1 LKHEV
6 DEDQLKVWKDMI
18 DWLVQQDGFVIVG
31 LKDGEVNA
39 KSSVELDDGYE
50 MLSMVCEMME
60 QSLSEVAVAKVVQ

>member
-1 LKHEV
+1 MSVSE
-6 DEDQLKVWKDMI
+6 EQLQAWKDMI

-31 LKDGEVNA
+31 LKEGQVNA
-39 KSSVELDDGYE
+39 KSSVELDDAYE